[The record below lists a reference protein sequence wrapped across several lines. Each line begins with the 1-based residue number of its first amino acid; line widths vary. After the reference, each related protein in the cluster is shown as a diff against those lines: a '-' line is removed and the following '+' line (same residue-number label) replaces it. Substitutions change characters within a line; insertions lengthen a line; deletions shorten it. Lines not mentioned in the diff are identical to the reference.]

1 MIKLSITPAWI
12 FRSEQGELFDPILF
26 GLLETIRE
34 SGKLTV
40 AAQSCGISYR
50 HAWNLLNRSGAFF
63 GLPLV
68 DMRKGQGTRLSPLG
82 EKLLWSEQQV
92 KARLGPQID
101 SMASDLNDQI
111 QQLLAGAHPVL
122 RIHASH
128 GYAIALLPDF
138 SEQVEVNLQYRNPHD
153 ALNALARR
161 DCDVASFHFPTD
173 PGRARKVMEY
183 YHTQLDF
190 AELTVIRFVTRKQ
203 GLMYRPDSHFRVE
216 ALNDLVKPGL
226 RFIGRNQNSGTRI
239 LFNMLLQ
246 EQGISAGDISGS
258 EQEEF
263 THTAVAAYVAAGM
276 ADVGFGIEAAA
287 RQFGLAFVP
296 LSMEHYLLICRK
308 EEVERANMNN
318 LLSLMRSGPFIGR
331 VMALPGYAPDHC
343 GELSTFAELLE
354 NQNSEA
360 NQR

>member
-1 MIKLSITPAWI
+1 M
-12 FRSEQGELFDPILF
+12 FDPVLF
-26 GLLETIRE
+26 RLLENIRD

-40 AAQSCGISYR
+40 AAEQCGISYR
-50 HAWNLLNRSGAFF
+50 HAWNLLNRGRAFF
-63 GLPLV
+63 SLPLV

-128 GYAIALLPDF
+128 GYAIALLPEF

-161 DCDVASFHFPTD
+161 ECDIASFHFPTD
-173 PGRARKVMEY
+173 PRRAREVMEY

-203 GLMYRPDSHFRVE
+203 GLMYRPDCRLRMETLH
-216 ALNDLVKPGL
+216 DLVQPGVQ
-226 RFIGRNQNSGTRI
+226 FIGRNHNSGTRI
-239 LFNMLLQ
+239 LFNMLLE
-246 EQGISAGDISGS
+246 EQRISSEDISGA

-287 RQFGLAFVP
+287 RQFGLAFVD
-296 LSMEHYLLICRK
+296 LSTEHYLLVCRK
-308 EEVERANMNN
+308 EQLERANMNN
-318 LLSLMRSGPFIGR
+318 LLTLMHSEPFLER
-331 VMALPGYAPDHC
+331 VMALPGYAPDRC

-354 NQNSEA
+354 NQTSVA
-360 NQR
+360 DQR

>member
-1 MIKLSITPAWI
+1 
-12 FRSEQGELFDPILF
+12 
-26 GLLETIRE
+26 
-34 SGKLTV
+34 
-40 AAQSCGISYR
+40 
-50 HAWNLLNRSGAFF
+50 
-63 GLPLV
+63 
-68 DMRKGQGTRLSPLG
+68 MRKGQGTRLSPLG

-128 GYAIALLPDF
+128 GYAIALFPEF

-161 DCDVASFHFPTD
+161 ECDIASFHFPTD
-173 PGRARKVMEY
+173 PRRARDVMDY

-190 AELTVIRFVTRKQ
+190 ADLKVIRFVTRKQ
-203 GLMYRPDSHFRVE
+203 GLMYRPDSQFRVE
-216 ALNDLVKPGL
+216 TLHDLAQPGL
-226 RFIGRNQNSGTRI
+226 KFIGRNHNSGTRI
-239 LFNMLLQ
+239 LFNRLLE
-246 EQGISAGDISGS
+246 EQGISAQDINGTD
-258 EQEEF
+258 QEEF

-287 RQFGLAFVP
+287 RQFGLAFTA
-296 LSMEHYLLICRK
+296 LSTEHYLLVCR
-308 EEVERANMNN
+308 EEQLGRANMNN
-318 LLSLMRSGPFIGR
+318 LLALMRSGPFIER
-331 VMALPGYAPDHC
+331 VMALPGYAPDCC

-354 NQNSEA
+354 SQNSETD
-360 NQR
+360 QR